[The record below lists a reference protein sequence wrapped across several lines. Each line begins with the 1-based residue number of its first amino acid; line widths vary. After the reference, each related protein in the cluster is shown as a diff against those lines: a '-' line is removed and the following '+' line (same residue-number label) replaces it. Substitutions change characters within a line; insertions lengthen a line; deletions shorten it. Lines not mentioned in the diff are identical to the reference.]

1 MPAAFTDEEM
11 KILVLFA
18 LNSAGGFSETE
29 TLCNIVAA
37 ADANYIDTK
46 TAIAS
51 LVSLG
56 LVTDYNDEGEKFTVI
71 NDDGRKVVT
80 ELKTKIPITV
90 REKVAA
96 EAAVTVAKIR
106 KGICVTA
113 DVSEPRQNGFCT
125 VTLDLLDDDG
135 ERLMKIELLAPT
147 PMQGDMM
154 AKKFKENP
162 SVIYE
167 NVISALTRNERK
179 I

>member
-80 ELKTKIPITV
+80 ELKTKIPI
-90 REKVAA
+90 E
-96 EAAVTVAKIR
+96 
-106 KGICVTA
+106 
-113 DVSEPRQNGFCT
+113 SESYGT
-125 VTLDLLDDDG
+125 
-135 ERLMKIELLAPT
+135 MY
-147 PMQGDMM
+147 
-154 AKKFKENP
+154 
-162 SVIYE
+162 SVLSKLQIM
-167 NVISALTRNERK
+167 
-179 I
+179 

>member
-1 MPAAFTDEEM
+1 MPAAFNDDEM

-18 LNSAGGFSETE
+18 LNCAGGFSETE

-37 ADANYIDTK
+37 ADVNYIDTK
-46 TAIAS
+46 TALAKLIE
-51 LVSLG
+51 LG
-56 LVTDYNDEGEKFTVI
+56 LVTDYNDEGEKFAVI
-71 NDDGRKVVT
+71 NDDGRKVVA
-80 ELKTKIPITV
+80 ELKTKIPITT

-113 DVSEPRQNGFCT
+113 EVSEPGENGFCT

-135 ERLMKIELLAPT
+135 TRLMKLELLAPT

-154 AKKFKENP
+154 AKKFRENP
-162 SVIYE
+162 SIIYE
-167 NVISALTRNERK
+167 NVITSLS
-179 I
+179 